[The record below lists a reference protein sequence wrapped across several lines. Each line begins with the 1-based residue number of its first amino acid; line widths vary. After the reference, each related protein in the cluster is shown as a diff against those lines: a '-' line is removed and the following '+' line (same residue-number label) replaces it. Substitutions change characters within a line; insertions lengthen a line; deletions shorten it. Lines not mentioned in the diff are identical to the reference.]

1 MELATSNGDQK
12 VALSAALVKY
22 VKSAV
27 LSATAGNDYG
37 IEPVTLSRLTNR
49 DVFAVSNAVL
59 AQHSLKFESRVP
71 DFMKKLI
78 FEAVCRCFPAL
89 RRATETPK
97 TFFCWITNR
106 SCVCYVRD
114 RKTGSINERGMED

>member
-27 LSATAGNDYG
+27 FSATAGNDHG

-49 DVFAVSNAVL
+49 DVLAVTNAVL
-59 AQHSLKFESRVP
+59 AQHSLKLESRVS
-71 DFMKKLI
+71 DSMKELI
-78 FEAVCRCFPAL
+78 F
-89 RRATETPK
+89 
-97 TFFCWITNR
+97 
-106 SCVCYVRD
+106 
-114 RKTGSINERGMED
+114 